1 MNEAYLTEC
10 LEKFHNLPELAQD
23 FIGGLDSCLEIKK
36 LEETYKVSLSF
47 SVILLAIDEL
57 TLADL
62 PEYLKLKFNLDLAQG
77 QEIMNI
83 LDEKIFTPVL
93 NLIEDGGE
101 ERSDEKTQKVSKKT
115 LLERRELILN
125 IFESNIISTISAD
138 SDYLKDL
145 NLAIF
150 LTFNEDEDLEDRVES
165 LLYINQEKITEKQI
179 ILDGRLASPSIA
191 NWLKDFIKQYGS
203 SLFNEV
209 ILAEYLTQSFNA
221 KKLDQKDRDL
231 IRKLLKLYRNLVFF
245 PDSMDGVLMSDWEI
259 FPINKPNSD
268 SLAFIKDKINEKINE
283 TTDSGLSAK
292 QKTIRALQEGL
303 KKYSP
308 NTLEYKAISQEI
320 NRLNH
325 H

>member
-1 MNEAYLTEC
+1 MKESYLAEC
-10 LEKFHNLPELAQD
+10 LEKFHNLPEVAQE
-23 FIGGLDSCLEIKK
+23 FIGGFDACLEIKK
-36 LEETYKVSLSF
+36 LEEIYNISLSF
-47 SVILLAIDEL
+47 AVILVAIDEL

-283 TTDSGLSAK
+283 TTDSGLSAQ